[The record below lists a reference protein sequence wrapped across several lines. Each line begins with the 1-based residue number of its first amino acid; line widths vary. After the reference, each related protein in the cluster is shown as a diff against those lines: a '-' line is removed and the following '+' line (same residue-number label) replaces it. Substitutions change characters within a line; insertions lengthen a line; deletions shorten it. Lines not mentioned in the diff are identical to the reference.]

1 MSSRRHFLL
10 ASAAALTAH
19 RVLAQGQSF
28 PAKPI
33 RVVVP
38 FGAGGVADLT
48 ARTVGQ
54 RLGEILGQSIVIE
67 NKPGAGGVV
76 AADTVAKAEPDGHTL
91 LLMSNGNA
99 VSVNLFNSL
108 PYDTVKDFTPVAVLG
123 TFDLIVVVP
132 AESKFK
138 TLADLVKFGKANPGK
153 LNIGSINIGSTQN
166 LSAELLKTT
175 AGIAVQVVPFN
186 GTPAVLT
193 ALRGGQIDAAV
204 EVLSPVLP
212 HIKSGTLRALATTGP
227 ARSAALPE
235 VPTAKEAGTPLLAT
249 SWNALAAP
257 SHTPKAV
264 VDKLNAAINQALADT
279 GTRARLY
286 AQNVTAQGGSSEQA
300 KALLASDIKR
310 WGDVIQRAGIAKQ

>member
-1 MSSRRHFLL
+1 MLGIN
-10 ASAAALTAH
+10 AAWSQTT
-19 RVLAQGQSF
+19 SF

-54 RLGEILGQSIVIE
+54 KLGEILGQSIVIE

-99 VSVNLFNSL
+99 VSVNLFKSL
-108 PYDTVKDFTPVAVLG
+108 PYDTVRDFTPVAVLG

-132 AESKFK
+132 SESRFK

-166 LSAELLKTT
+166 LSAELLKTV
-175 AGIAVQVVPFN
+175 AGIQAQVVPFN

-193 ALRGGQIDAAV
+193 ALRGGQIDVAV

-212 HIKSGTLRALATTGP
+212 HIKSGTLL
-227 ARSAALPE
+227 SLI
-235 VPTAKEAGTPLLAT
+235 
-249 SWNALAAP
+249 
-257 SHTPKAV
+257 H
-264 VDKLNAAINQALADT
+264 I
-279 GTRARLY
+279 
-286 AQNVTAQGGSSEQA
+286 
-300 KALLASDIKR
+300 
-310 WGDVIQRAGIAKQ
+310 